1 MTAHMSNAQIEKF
14 RARKLDAPEMVI
26 VAAHLSDCDE
36 CRRLFQQIATQQM
49 EPIPTSINLT
59 PQFWFKDDHLEYE
72 ELIDLM
78 ENRLDVKERE
88 IVNLHLSIC
97 DTCREDLRSFHEFVN
112 QVERELQAGDRVEE
126 QTRSSWWK
134 WPAFDWKW
142 GYAALAAAGII
153 VFSMI
158 VWRRSEISRPPKIG
172 PSPAPSTIAS
182 SSPQPTAT
190 QSVPPLPS
198 PSAIVN
204 RIPEDESLIA
214 ADLKKPAVLDELYV
228 VSSAQRGIGDDLSP
242 FKLPSPTRAVIEED
256 RPTFRWERL
265 EGATAYQVQLVAS
278 GSREFT
284 SSERLSAE
292 TTQWAPSTP
301 LKRGVVYKWMVTAT
315 VNGEEVSSPAVTAS
329 EMRFMALSEEQM
341 RELQSLRKRTK
352 SHLVLGAFYA
362 RAGML
367 AEAEREFQTYRN
379 DNPQSPLADKLIRQV
394 QSWR

>member
-1 MTAHMSNAQIEKF
+1 MSTAQIEKF
-14 RARKLDAPEMVI
+14 RARELEAPEMVT
-26 VAAHLSDCDE
+26 VAAHISDCDE
-36 CRRLFQQIATQQM
+36 CRRLFQQTAARQT
-49 EPIPTSINLT
+49 ESSTASINLS

-72 ELIDLM
+72 ELIDLV
-78 ENRLDVKERE
+78 EDRLDAKERE
-88 IVNLHLSIC
+88 IVNLHLTAC
-97 DTCREDLRSFHEFVN
+97 ETCREDLRSFREFVN

-153 VFSMI
+153 VFSML
-158 VWRRSEISRPPKIG
+158 VWQRSQTPQLLNVS

-190 QSVPPLPS
+190 QSVSPLS
-198 PSAIVN
+198 NPSAVVN
-204 RIPEDESLIA
+204 QTPVDESLIA
-214 ADLKKPAVLDELYV
+214 ADLKKPAVLNELFV
-228 VSSAQRGIGDDLSP
+228 GSGAQRGISNDSSP
-242 FKLPSPTRAVIEED
+242 FKLLSPNRAVIEED

-265 EGATAYQVQLVAS
+265 EGATGYQVQFVAS

-315 VNGEEVSSPAVTAS
+315 VNGEEVSSPAVTAP
-329 EMRFMALSEEQM
+329 EMRFMPLSEEKL
-341 RELQSLRKRTK
+341 RELQSLKKRTK
-352 SHLVLGAFYA
+352 SHLALGAFYA

-367 AEAEREFQTYRN
+367 AEAEREFQAYRN
-379 DNPQSPLADKLIRQV
+379 ENPQSPLADKLLRQV
-394 QSWR
+394 RSW